1 MQKYLAQTEIPIKGT
16 FQTPGNLGNAGTNA
30 GNLFTSVLSGA
41 IGLLT
46 VIAGIWFIF
55 LLITGAIGIMTSGG
69 DKQAAEGAKKRITNA
84 LIGLLIVVAGI
95 FIVDFVGGLLGLNIL
110 DPLLI
115 INAFP

>member
-1 MQKYLAQTEIPIKGT
+1 MQDYLAQVPIPITGT
-16 FQTPGNLGNAGTNA
+16 FNTPGNLGNPGTNA

-55 LLITGAIGIMTSGG
+55 LLVTGAIGIMTSGG

-95 FIVDFVGGLLGLNIL
+95 FIVDFVGGILGLNIL
-110 DPLLI
+110 DPISI
-115 INAFP
+115 IDVFP